1 MNQQRCPSAHTGEDG
16 DQERQDESEKFKE
29 KTTCSLY

>member
-1 MNQQRCPSAHTGEDG
+1 MPSAHTGEDG

-29 KTTCSLY
+29 KNNKFFILKI

>member
-1 MNQQRCPSAHTGEDG
+1 MRKNEPAKMPSAHTGENG

-29 KTTCSLY
+29 

>member
-1 MNQQRCPSAHTGEDG
+1 MPSAHTGEDG

-29 KTTCSLY
+29 KNKFFILKI

>member
-1 MNQQRCPSAHTGEDG
+1 MPSAHTGEDG

-29 KTTCSLY
+29 QEKTPSSLY